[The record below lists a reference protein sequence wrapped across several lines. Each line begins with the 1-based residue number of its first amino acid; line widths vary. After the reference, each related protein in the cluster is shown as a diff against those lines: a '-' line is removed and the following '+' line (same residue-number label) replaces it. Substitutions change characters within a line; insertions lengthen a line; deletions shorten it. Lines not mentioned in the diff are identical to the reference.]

1 MTELSAAF
9 GVATAYPPPSLCV
22 DNGLMIAW
30 AAYEHLRGP
39 AHCVPAA
46 EVALA
51 DGMPDVPHSLVMPV
65 SLLPQLRFIPK
76 WPLGTDEGED
86 ASFAEEGGGGN
97 CWGAKGARGACH

>member
-1 MTELSAAF
+1 
-9 GVATAYPPPSLCV
+9 
-22 DNGLMIAW
+22 MIAW

-86 ASFAEEGGGGN
+86 ASFAEEGGGGAGSDFAGGTH
-97 CWGAKGARGACH
+97 GAAIAPGARSSF